1 MAYLISTTE
10 IYRVDTEVV
19 FGGGKESERI
29 ETIPYGEKMLYT
41 NGDKSN
47 IALKNVMVT
56 EDNKI
61 SIDSDNC
68 KGCGLCVNACKFD
81 AITIDYTDETIDKVV
96 NRLDNLLEIR
106 E

>member
-1 MAYLISTTE
+1 VYPNLDEEISDKLE
-10 IYRVDTEVV
+10 KLEGVKVKLHEDNCRMCKKCLNEVCM
-19 FGGGKESERI
+19 FKAIS
-29 ETIPYGEKMLYT
+29 
-41 NGDKSN
+41 
-47 IALKNVMVT
+47 LK
-56 EDNKI
+56 DNKI